1 MKKKR
6 YTEQQ
11 IVKILKEAETGVP
24 VADLSRKHGFSQSAF
39 YKWKAKYGG
48 LEVSQ
53 LKHLKTLE
61 EENRRLKQMY
71 AELSLDHKLLKE
83 IVEKKL

>member
-11 IVKILKEAETGVP
+11 IIKILKEAETGMP
-24 VADLSRKHGFSQSAF
+24 VADLSREHGFSQSAF